1 MKKILISVLIV
12 LLVILAYFAAFKG
25 ISLGNFKILSVK
37 QIANENEK
45 LTQEI
50 TQTEL
55 LINNE
60 YPSKTNELDKT
71 IANLLTAEEEYLDLA
86 KVSTEGE
93 LQQANQEEE
102 YTVEF
107 LLTRFGRYATKE
119 GVNLVYT
126 LSQGSTGNQN
136 MKNISFTVT
145 GGYIPI
151 INFITNIEDDSK
163 LGFRIQSFKMTPD
176 GDNRKATFL
185 VTNVKVKQ
193 EKTTVAPTTPNT
205 TQKEN
210 NTTTGSAQNTTNNT
224 QSTTN
229 QNTTANT
236 NNQGA
241 AANNNVAGQTAQST
255 QSNTTNN
262 T

>member
-71 IANLLTAEEEYLDLA
+71 IDNLLTAEEEYLDLA

-107 LLTRFGRYATKE
+107 LLTKFGRYATKE

-126 LSQGSTGNQN
+126 LSQGSTGSQN
-136 MKNISFTVT
+136 TKNISFTVT

-151 INFITNIEDDSK
+151 INFISDIEDDSK
-163 LGFRIQSFKMTPD
+163 LGFRIQSFKMSPD

-193 EKTTVAPTTPNT
+193 EKTTVAPSTPNT
-205 TQKEN
+205 TTTPKENSNTVNTTNATNATNTTNTTNTTNQN
-210 NTTTGSAQNTTNNT
+210 NTTNTNNQTTTTNNT
-224 QSTTN
+224 
-229 QNTTANT
+229 
-236 NNQGA
+236 
-241 AANNNVAGQTAQST
+241 AQ
-255 QSNTTNN
+255 
-262 T
+262 